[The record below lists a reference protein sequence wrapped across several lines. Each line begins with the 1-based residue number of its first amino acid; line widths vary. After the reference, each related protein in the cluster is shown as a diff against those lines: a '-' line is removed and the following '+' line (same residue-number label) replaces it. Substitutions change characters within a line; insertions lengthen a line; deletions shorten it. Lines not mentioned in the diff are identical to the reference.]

1 MFGKIQVWDGR
12 TGELKREF
20 ENNGLDAQ
28 ATAISPDNKYLFTS
42 FSNPSLVQMWNI
54 RTGKVIRNLSGHSDV
69 VTSIAI
75 SPDGQTL
82 ATGSE
87 DGTIRIMD
95 LNTTELIRVLKDAG
109 KVQSVSFSP
118 DSRTI
123 ASTSEDG
130 KIMVWQ
136 KP

>member
-1 MFGKIQVWDGR
+1 MS
-12 TGELKREF
+12 
-20 ENNGLDAQ
+20 
-28 ATAISPDNKYLFTS
+28 ISPDNKLLFTG
-42 FSNPSLVQMWNI
+42 FSNSSLVQICDI
-54 RTGKVIRNLSGHSDV
+54 RTGKVIGNLGGHSDV

-75 SPDGQTL
+75 SPDGQSL

-95 LNTTELIRVLKDAG
+95 LRTRELIRVLKDAG